1 MPYAKFEMVPGINR
15 EGTAFSAQGGWFD
28 SNLVRFKKGFPQ
40 KIGGWVKEQTDT
52 YLGTGRALHAWVS
65 LGGTKYLGLGTT
77 LKYYVKDGTSFYDIT
92 PIRATTS
99 AGDVTFSAS
108 NGDATITVA
117 DTAHGASQNDFVTFS
132 GAATL
137 GGLITAAV
145 LNQEYQIATI
155 VNANSYTIEAKDTDG
170 DTVTA
175 NSSDS
180 GNGGSSVVGAYQIN
194 VGLDDYVSGSGYGAG
209 AWGDGTFGSASA
221 LAFNNQLRLWTHD
234 NFGEDL
240 IMNPRAGDIFYWT
253 EDNGTSVRAKS
264 LSDSSIGANLPPT
277 LALQTL
283 VSDIDRHVICLG
295 ADPLNAGGTA
305 RTSVID
311 PMFICW
317 CDQEDITQWEPK
329 LTNTAGSLRL
339 SAGTQ
344 IVGGLRSRQEILI
357 WTDDALY
364 SMQFIGPPYTFGVN
378 LINQGVGMIS
388 PKAAVNAPP
397 GVFWMDRSGF
407 YRYSGTV
414 ERLPCSVHSYVFD
427 DFNQNQSFK
436 VFGYLNRQF
445 NEVGWFY
452 PSGSSDEID
461 RYVVYNYQEQ
471 VWYYGEL
478 VRYAWLDEGV
488 QPFPRAT
495 GVDTS
500 NYVYKHETGNDADG
514 SPMDNVYIESADF
527 ALDAIGNSYTQIQNA
542 IPDVRFLGDGGS
554 DQAVNFVLK
563 TRNFPNETLTT
574 KSTNQ
579 VTASTT
585 KVDLRGRARQAV
597 VRLESDDDAST
608 GVRLGVGWRLGAMR
622 LNTRPD
628 GRR

>member
-1 MPYAKFEMVPGINR
+1 MAYNKFQMLPGINR

-28 SNLVRFKKGFPQ
+28 GNLVRFRKGYPE
-40 KIGGWVKEQTDT
+40 KIGGWIKEQVAT

-65 LGGTKYLGLGTT
+65 LATTKYLSVGTT
-77 LKYYVKDGTSFYDIT
+77 VKYYVKEGDNFYDIT

-108 NGDATITVA
+108 NGSSTVTVA
-117 DTAHGASQNDFVTFS
+117 DTSHGASKGDYVTYS
-132 GAATL
+132 GAASL
-137 GGLITAAV
+137 GGLGIAAA
-145 LNQEYQIATI
+145 LNQEYSIDSI
-155 VNANSYTIEAKDTDG
+155 VNANSYKIIAKDTDG
-170 DTVTA
+170 DTITA

-180 GNGGSSVVGAYQIN
+180 GNGGSSVVGAYQIS
-194 VGLDDYVSGSGYGAG
+194 VGLDNYVSGSGWSAG
-209 AWGDGTFGSASA
+209 PWGDGTYGSASG
-221 LAFNNQLRLWTHD
+221 LAFNNQLRIWTHD

-240 IMNPRAGDIFYWT
+240 IINPRAGGIFYWT
-253 EDNGTSVRAKS
+253 ENNGTSVRAKS
-264 LSDSSIGANLPPT
+264 LDDLGATLPPT

-295 ADPLNAGGTA
+295 ADPLDDAGVA
-305 RTSVID
+305 RTSAID

-317 CDQEDITQWEPK
+317 CDQENINQWEPTY
-329 LTNTAGSLRL
+329 TNTAGSLRL

-364 SMQFIGPPYTFGVN
+364 NMRFIGPPYTFGVN
-378 LINQGVGMIS
+378 LINQGIGLIS
-388 PKAAVNAPP
+388 PKGAINAPP

-407 YRYSGTV
+407 YSYTGTV
-414 ERLPCSVHSYVFD
+414 SRVSCSVHEYVFT
-427 DFNQNQSFK
+427 DFNQEQSFK
-436 VFGYLNRQF
+436 VFAFLNRQF

-452 PSGSSDEID
+452 PSGDSLEID
-461 RYVVYNYQEQ
+461 RYVTYNYQEK
-471 VWYYGEL
+471 VWSYGL
-478 VRYAWLDEGV
+478 LTRYAWLDEGV
-488 QPFPRAT
+488 QPYPRAT

-514 SPMDNVYIESADF
+514 SPMDNVYIESGDF
-527 ALDAIGNSYTQIQNA
+527 ALDGIGNTYTQIQNA
-542 IPDVRFLGDGGS
+542 IPDVRFIGDGGS
-554 DQAVNFVLK
+554 DQVVNFVLK

-574 KSTNQ
+574 KSTSQ

-585 KVDLRGRARQAV
+585 KLDLRGRARQAV
-597 VRLESDDDAST
+597 VRLESDDDAT
-608 GVRLGVGWRLGAMR
+608 TNERLGVGWRLGDMR
-622 LNTRPD
+622 LNTRSD

>member
-1 MPYAKFEMVPGINR
+1 MPYATYKLNPGINR

-28 SNLVRFKKGFPQ
+28 SNLVRFRKGFPE
-40 KIGGWVKEQTDT
+40 KIGGWEKEQTDT

-65 LGGTKYLGLGTT
+65 LGGTKYLSLGTT
-77 LKYYVKDGTSFYDIT
+77 VKYYVKDGTNFYDIT

-99 AGDVTFSAS
+99 AGDVTFSAT
-108 NGDATITVA
+108 NGSSTVTIA
-117 DTAHGASQNDFVTFS
+117 DTSHGASKGDYVTFS
-132 GAATL
+132 GAASL
-137 GGLITAAV
+137 GGNVTAAV
-145 LNQEYQIATI
+145 LNQEYSIDSI
-155 VNANSYTIEAKDTDG
+155 VNANSYKITAKDTSG
-170 DTVTA
+170 STVTA
-175 NSSDS
+175 NASDS
-180 GNGGSSVVGAYQIN
+180 GNGGSSTVGAYQIS

-221 LAFNNQLRLWTHD
+221 LAFNNQLRIWTHD

-240 IMNPRAGDIFYWT
+240 VMNPRAGGIFYWT
-253 EDNGTSVRAKS
+253 ENNGTSVRAQS
-264 LSDSSIGANLPPT
+264 LTDLGATLPPT
-277 LALQTL
+277 VALQVL
-283 VSDIDRHVICLG
+283 VSDVDRHVICLG
-295 ADPLNAGGTA
+295 ADPLDDAGVA
-305 RTSVID
+305 RTSVVD

-317 CDQEDITQWEPK
+317 SDQENINDWNPT

-344 IVGGLRSRQEILI
+344 IVGALRSRQEILI

-378 LINQGVGMIS
+378 LINQGVGMVA
-388 PKAAVNAPP
+388 PKAAVNTPA
-397 GVFWMDRSGF
+397 GVYWMDRSGF
-407 YRYSGTV
+407 YNYNGAVSRV
-414 ERLPCSVHSYVFD
+414 PCSVHNYIFN

-452 PSGSSDEID
+452 PSGSSSEID
-461 RYVVYNYQEQ
+461 RYVVFNYQDN
-471 VWYYGEL
+471 VWYYGQMT
-478 VRYAWLDEGV
+478 RFAWLDEGV
-488 QPFPRAT
+488 QPYPRAT
-495 GVDTS
+495 GTDTY

-514 SPMDNVYIESADF
+514 TPMDNVYIESADF
-527 ALDAIGNSYTQIQNA
+527 SLDGIGNAYTQIQNV
-542 IPDVRFLGDGGS
+542 IPDVRFLGNGGS

-563 TRNFPNETLTT
+563 TRNYPNESLTT
-574 KSTNQ
+574 KSTSQ
-579 VTASTT
+579 VTESTQ

-608 GVRLGVGWRLGAMR
+608 EVRLGVGWRLGDMR

>member
-1 MPYAKFEMVPGINR
+1 MPYATFKLKPGVNR

-28 SNLVRFKKGFPQ
+28 SNLVRFRKSFPE
-40 KIGGWVKEQTDT
+40 KIGGWEKEQTST
-52 YLGTGRALHAWVS
+52 YLGTARSLHAWVS
-65 LGGTKYLGLGTT
+65 LATTKYLSLGTT
-77 LKYYVKDGTSFYDIT
+77 LKYYVKEGDNFYDIT

-99 AGDVTFSAS
+99 AGDVTFSAT

-117 DTAHGASQNDFVTFS
+117 DTSHGASKNDFVTFS

-137 GGLITAAV
+137 GGLITANV
-145 LNQEYQIATI
+145 LNQEYQIATV

-170 DTVTA
+170 ATVTA
-175 NSSDS
+175 NASDS

-209 AWGDGTFGSASA
+209 MWGDGTYGDASA
-221 LAFNNQLRLWTHD
+221 LAFNNQLRLWSED

-240 IMNPRAGDIFYWT
+240 IINPRAGGIFYWT
-253 EDNGTSVRAKS
+253 ENNGTSVRALS
-264 LSDSSIGANLPPT
+264 LTALGANLPPT

-283 VSDIDRHVICLG
+283 VSDIDRHVLCLG
-295 ADPLNAGGTA
+295 ADPLNDAGTA
-305 RTSVID
+305 RTGAID
-311 PMFICW
+311 PMFIAW
-317 CDQEDITQWEPK
+317 CDQENINEWEPS

-344 IVGGLRSRQEILI
+344 IVGALRSRQETLV

-364 SMQFIGPPYTFGVN
+364 SIQFIGPPYTFGAN
-378 LINQGVGMIS
+378 LINSGVGMVS
-388 PKAAVNAPP
+388 PKAPVNTPA
-397 GVFWMDRSGF
+397 GVYWMDRSGF
-407 YRYSGTV
+407 YNYNGTV
-414 ERLPCSVHSYVFD
+414 SRVPCSVHNYVFN

-452 PSGSSDEID
+452 PSGSSTEID
-461 RYVVYNYQEQ
+461 RYVVFNYQEQ
-471 VWYYGEL
+471 IWYYGQL
-478 VRYAWLDEGV
+478 TRFAWLDEGV
-488 QPFPRAT
+488 QPYPRAT
-495 GVDTS
+495 GTDTS
-500 NYVYKHETGNDADG
+500 NYIYRHETGNDNDG
-514 SPMDNVYIESADF
+514 TPMDNVYIESADF
-527 ALDAIGNSYTQIQNA
+527 SLDGIGNAYTQVQNA

-554 DQAVNFVLK
+554 DQVVNFVLK
-563 TRNFPNETLTT
+563 TRNYPNETLTT
-574 KSTNQ
+574 KSTSQ
-579 VTASTT
+579 VTQSTQ

-608 GVRLGVGWRLGAMR
+608 ESRLGVGWRLGDMR

>member
-1 MPYAKFEMVPGINR
+1 MAYNKFKMLPGINR

-28 SNLVRFKKGFPQ
+28 GNLVRFRKGFPE
-40 KIGGWVKEQTDT
+40 KIGGWIKEQTST

-65 LGGTKYLGLGTT
+65 LATTKYLSVGTT
-77 LKYYVKDGTSFYDIT
+77 VKYYVKEGDNFYDIT

-108 NGDATITVA
+108 NGSSTVTVA
-117 DTAHGASQNDFVTFS
+117 DTSHGASKGDYVTYS
-132 GAATL
+132 GADSL
-137 GGLITAAV
+137 GGLVIAAA
-145 LNQEYQIATI
+145 LNQEYSIDSI
-155 VNANSYTIEAKDTDG
+155 VNANSYKITAKDTDG
-170 DTVTA
+170 DTITA

-180 GNGGSSVVGAYQIN
+180 GNGGSSVVGAYQIS
-194 VGLDDYVSGSGYGAG
+194 VGLDNYVSGSGWSAG
-209 AWGDGTFGSASA
+209 PWGDGTFGSASG
-221 LAFNNQLRLWTHD
+221 LAFNSQLRLWTQD

-240 IMNPRAGDIFYWT
+240 IINPRAGGIFYWT
-253 EDNGTSVRAKS
+253 ENNGTSVRAVS
-264 LSDSSIGANLPPT
+264 LTTLGANLPPT

-295 ADPLNAGGTA
+295 ADPLDDAGVA
-305 RTSVID
+305 RTSAID

-317 CDQEDITQWEPK
+317 CDQENINEWEPTY
-329 LTNTAGSLRL
+329 TNTAGSLRL

-344 IVGGLRSRQEILI
+344 IVGGLRSRQEVLI

-364 SMQFIGPPYTFGVN
+364 NMRFIGPPYTFGVN
-378 LINQGVGMIS
+378 LINQGIGMIS
-388 PKAAVNAPP
+388 PKGAINAPP

-407 YRYSGTV
+407 YTYTGTV
-414 ERLPCSVHSYVFD
+414 SRLPCSVHEYVFT
-427 DFNQNQSFK
+427 DFNQEQSFK
-436 VFGYLNRQF
+436 VFAFLNRQF

-452 PSGSSDEID
+452 PSGDSLEID
-461 RYVVYNYQEQ
+461 RYVTYNYQEK
-471 VWYYGEL
+471 VWAYGQL
-478 VRYAWLDEGV
+478 TRYAWLDEGV
-488 QPFPRAT
+488 QPYPRAT

-514 SPMDNVYIESADF
+514 SPMDNVYIQSGDF
-527 ALDAIGNSYTQIQNA
+527 ALDGIGNTYTQIQNA

-554 DQAVNFVLK
+554 DQVVNFVLK

-597 VRLESDDDAST
+597 VRLESDDDAT
-608 GVRLGVGWRLGAMR
+608 TNERLGVGWRLGDMR
-622 LNTRPD
+622 LNTRSD

>member
-1 MPYAKFEMVPGINR
+1 MAYNKFQMRPGINR

-28 SNLVRFKKGFPQ
+28 GNLVRFRKGYPE
-40 KIGGWVKEQTDT
+40 KIGGWVKEQIAT

-65 LGGTKYLGLGTT
+65 LATTKYLSVGTT
-77 LKYYVKDGTSFYDIT
+77 VKYYVKEGDNFYDIT

-108 NGDATITVA
+108 NGSSTVTVA
-117 DTAHGASQNDFVTFS
+117 DTSHGASKGDYVTYS
-132 GAATL
+132 GADSL
-137 GGLITAAV
+137 GGLVIAAA
-145 LNQEYQIATI
+145 LNQEYSIDSI
-155 VNANSYTIEAKDTDG
+155 VNANSYKITAKDTDG
-170 DTVTA
+170 DAITS

-180 GNGGSSVVGAYQIN
+180 GNGGSSVVGAYQIS
-194 VGLDDYVSGSGYGAG
+194 VGLDNYVSGSGWSAG
-209 AWGDGTFGSASA
+209 PWGDGTFGSASG
-221 LAFNNQLRLWTHD
+221 LAFNSQLRLWTQD

-240 IMNPRAGDIFYWT
+240 IINPRAGGIFYWT
-253 EDNGTSVRAKS
+253 ENNGTSVRAVS
-264 LSDSSIGANLPPT
+264 LTTLGANLPPT

-295 ADPLNAGGTA
+295 ADPLDDAGVA
-305 RTSVID
+305 RTSAID

-317 CDQEDITQWEPK
+317 CDQENINEWEPTY
-329 LTNTAGSLRL
+329 TNTAGSLRL

-364 SMQFIGPPYTFGVN
+364 SMRFIGPPYTFGVN
-378 LINQGVGMIS
+378 LINQGIGLIS
-388 PKAAVNAPP
+388 PKGAINAPP

-407 YRYSGTV
+407 YAYTGTV
-414 ERLPCSVHSYVFD
+414 NRVPCSVHEYVFT
-427 DFNQNQSFK
+427 DFNQEQSFK
-436 VFGYLNRQF
+436 VFAFLNRQF

-452 PSGSSDEID
+452 PSGDSLEID
-461 RYVVYNYQEQ
+461 RYVTYNYQEK
-471 VWYYGEL
+471 VWSYGL
-478 VRYAWLDEGV
+478 LTRYAWLDEGV
-488 QPFPRAT
+488 QPYPRAT

-514 SPMDNVYIESADF
+514 SPMDNVYIESGDF
-527 ALDAIGNSYTQIQNA
+527 ALDGIGNAYTQIQNA

-554 DQAVNFVLK
+554 DQVVNFVLK

-597 VRLESDDDAST
+597 VRLESDDDAT
-608 GVRLGVGWRLGAMR
+608 TNERLGVGWRLGDMR
-622 LNTRPD
+622 LNTRSD

>member
-1 MPYAKFEMVPGINR
+1 MPYATFKLKPGVNR

-28 SNLVRFKKGFPQ
+28 SNLVRFRKSFPE
-40 KIGGWVKEQTDT
+40 KIGGWEKEQTST
-52 YLGTGRALHAWVS
+52 YLGTARSLHAWVS
-65 LGGTKYLGLGTT
+65 LATTKYLSLGTT
-77 LKYYVKDGTSFYDIT
+77 LKYYVKEGDNFYDIT

-99 AGDVTFSAS
+99 AGDVTFSAT

-117 DTAHGASQNDFVTFS
+117 DTSHGASKNDFVTFS

-137 GGLITAAV
+137 GGLITANV
-145 LNQEYQIATI
+145 LNQEYQIATV

-170 DTVTA
+170 ATVTA
-175 NSSDS
+175 NASDS

-209 AWGDGTFGSASA
+209 MWGDGTYGDASA
-221 LAFNNQLRLWTHD
+221 LAFNNQLRLWSED

-240 IMNPRAGDIFYWT
+240 IINPRAGGIFYWT
-253 EDNGTSVRAKS
+253 ENNGTSVRALS
-264 LSDSSIGANLPPT
+264 LTALGANLPPT

-283 VSDIDRHVICLG
+283 VSDIDRHVLCLG
-295 ADPLNAGGTA
+295 ADPLNDAGTA
-305 RTSVID
+305 RTGAID
-311 PMFICW
+311 PMFIAW
-317 CDQEDITQWEPK
+317 CDQENINEWEPS

-344 IVGGLRSRQEILI
+344 IVGALRSRQETLV

-364 SMQFIGPPYTFGVN
+364 SIQFIGPPYTFGAN
-378 LINQGVGMIS
+378 LINSGVGMVS
-388 PKAAVNAPP
+388 PKAPVNTPA
-397 GVFWMDRSGF
+397 GVYWMDRSGF
-407 YRYSGTV
+407 YNYNGTV
-414 ERLPCSVHSYVFD
+414 SRVPCSVHNYVFN
-427 DFNQNQSFK
+427 DFNQSQSFK

-452 PSGSSDEID
+452 PSGSSTEID
-461 RYVVYNYQEQ
+461 RYVVFNYQEQ
-471 VWYYGEL
+471 IWYYGQL
-478 VRYAWLDEGV
+478 TRFAWLDEGV
-488 QPFPRAT
+488 QPYPRAT
-495 GVDTS
+495 GTDTS
-500 NYVYKHETGNDADG
+500 NYIYRHETGNDNDG
-514 SPMDNVYIESADF
+514 TPMDNVYIESADF
-527 ALDAIGNSYTQIQNA
+527 SLDGIGNAYTQVQNA

-554 DQAVNFVLK
+554 DQVVNFVLK
-563 TRNFPNETLTT
+563 TRNYPNETLTT
-574 KSTNQ
+574 KSTSQ
-579 VTASTT
+579 VTQSTQ

-608 GVRLGVGWRLGAMR
+608 EARLGVGWRLGDMR

>member
-1 MPYAKFEMVPGINR
+1 MAYNKFQMLPGINR

-28 SNLVRFKKGFPQ
+28 GNLVRFRKGYPE
-40 KIGGWVKEQTDT
+40 KIGGWIKEQVAT

-65 LGGTKYLGLGTT
+65 LATTKYLSVGTT
-77 LKYYVKDGTSFYDIT
+77 VKYYVKEGDNFYDIT

-108 NGDATITVA
+108 NGSSTVTVA
-117 DTAHGASQNDFVTFS
+117 DTSHGASKGDYVTYS
-132 GAATL
+132 GAASL
-137 GGLITAAV
+137 GGLVIAAA
-145 LNQEYQIATI
+145 LNQEYSIDSI
-155 VNANSYTIEAKDTDG
+155 VNANSYKIIAKDTDG
-170 DTVTA
+170 DTITA

-180 GNGGSSVVGAYQIN
+180 GNGGSSVVGAYQIS
-194 VGLDDYVSGSGYGAG
+194 VGLDNYVSGSGWSAG
-209 AWGDGTFGSASA
+209 PWGDGTYGSASG
-221 LAFNNQLRLWTHD
+221 LAFNNQLRIWTHD

-240 IMNPRAGDIFYWT
+240 IINPRAGGIFYWT
-253 EDNGTSVRAKS
+253 ENNGTSVRAKS
-264 LSDSSIGANLPPT
+264 LDDLGATLPPT

-295 ADPLNAGGTA
+295 ADPLDDAGVA
-305 RTSVID
+305 RTSAID

-317 CDQEDITQWEPK
+317 CDQENINQWEPTY
-329 LTNTAGSLRL
+329 TNTAGSLRL

-364 SMQFIGPPYTFGVN
+364 NMRFIGPPYTFGVN
-378 LINQGVGMIS
+378 LINQGIGLIS
-388 PKAAVNAPP
+388 PKGAINAPP

-407 YRYSGTV
+407 YSYTGTV
-414 ERLPCSVHSYVFD
+414 SRVPCSVHEYVFT
-427 DFNQNQSFK
+427 DFNQEQSFK
-436 VFGYLNRQF
+436 VFAFLNRQF

-452 PSGSSDEID
+452 PSGDSLEID
-461 RYVVYNYQEQ
+461 RYVTYNYQEK
-471 VWYYGEL
+471 VWSYGL
-478 VRYAWLDEGV
+478 LTRYAWLDEGV
-488 QPFPRAT
+488 QPYPRAT
-495 GVDTS
+495 GVDTN

-514 SPMDNVYIESADF
+514 SPMDNVYIESGDF
-527 ALDAIGNSYTQIQNA
+527 ALDGIGNAYTQIQNA

-554 DQAVNFVLK
+554 DQVVNFVLK

-574 KSTNQ
+574 KSTSQ

-585 KVDLRGRARQAV
+585 KLDLRGRARQAV
-597 VRLESDDDAST
+597 VRLESDDDAT
-608 GVRLGVGWRLGAMR
+608 TNERLGVGWRLGDMR
-622 LNTRPD
+622 LNTRSD

>member
-1 MPYAKFEMVPGINR
+1 MPYATFKLKPGVNR

-28 SNLVRFKKGFPQ
+28 SNLVRFRKSFPE
-40 KIGGWVKEQTDT
+40 KIGGWEKEQTAT
-52 YLGTGRALHAWVS
+52 YLGTARALHAWVS
-65 LGGTKYLGLGTT
+65 LATTKYLSLGTT
-77 LKYYVKDGTSFYDIT
+77 LKYYVKEGDNFYDVT

-99 AGDVTFSAS
+99 AGDVTFSAA

-117 DTAHGASQNDFVTFS
+117 DTSHGASKNDFVTFS

-137 GGLITAAV
+137 GGLITATV
-145 LNQEYQIATI
+145 LNQEYEIATI
-155 VNANSYTIEAKDTDG
+155 VDANSYTIEAKDTDG

-175 NSSDS
+175 NASDS

-209 AWGDGTFGSASA
+209 MWGDGTYGDASA
-221 LAFNNQLRLWTHD
+221 LAFNNQLRLWTQD

-240 IMNPRAGDIFYWT
+240 IINPRAGGIFYWT
-253 EDNGTSVRAKS
+253 ENNGTSVRAKS
-264 LSDSSIGANLPPT
+264 LTELGANLPPT

-283 VSDIDRHVICLG
+283 VSDVDRHVICLG
-295 ADPLNAGGTA
+295 ADPLDDAGVA
-305 RTSVID
+305 RTSAID

-317 CDQEDITQWEPK
+317 CDQENINEWEP
-329 LTNTAGSLRL
+329 TYNNTAGSLRL

-344 IVGGLRSRQEILI
+344 IVGGLRSRQETLI

-378 LINQGVGMIS
+378 LINSGVGMVA
-388 PKAAVNAPP
+388 PKACVNTPA
-397 GVFWMDRSGF
+397 GVYWMDRSGF
-407 YRYSGTV
+407 YNYNGSVSRV
-414 ERLPCSVHSYVFD
+414 PCSVHSYVFD
-427 DFNQNQSFK
+427 DFNQGQSFK

-452 PSGSSDEID
+452 PSGSSTEID
-461 RYVVYNYQEQ
+461 RYVTYNYQEQ
-471 VWYYGEL
+471 VWYYGQL
-478 VRYAWLDEGV
+478 TRFAWLDEGV
-488 QPFPRAT
+488 QPYPRAT
-495 GVDTS
+495 GTDTS

-514 SPMDNVYIESADF
+514 TPMDNVYIESADF
-527 ALDAIGNSYTQIQNA
+527 SLDNIGNAYTQVQNA

-554 DQAVNFVLK
+554 DQVVNFVLK
-563 TRNFPNETLTT
+563 TRNYPNESLTT
-574 KSTNQ
+574 KSTSQ
-579 VTASTT
+579 VTQSTQ

-597 VRLESDDDAST
+597 VRLESDDDATT
-608 GVRLGVGWRLGAMR
+608 GERLGVGWRLGDMR
-622 LNTRPD
+622 LNTRTD

>member
-1 MPYAKFEMVPGINR
+1 MAYNKFQMLPGINR

-28 SNLVRFKKGFPQ
+28 GNLVRFRKGYPE
-40 KIGGWVKEQTDT
+40 KIGGWIKEQVAT

-65 LGGTKYLGLGTT
+65 LATTKYLSVGTT
-77 LKYYVKDGTSFYDIT
+77 VKYYVKEGDNFYDVT

-108 NGDATITVA
+108 NGSSTVTVA
-117 DTAHGASQNDFVTFS
+117 DTSHGASKGDYVTYS
-132 GAATL
+132 GAASL
-137 GGLITAAV
+137 GGLVIAAA
-145 LNQEYQIATI
+145 LNQEYSIDSI
-155 VNANSYTIEAKDTDG
+155 VNANSYKIIAKDTDG
-170 DTVTA
+170 DTITA

-180 GNGGSSVVGAYQIN
+180 GNGGSSVVGAYQIS
-194 VGLDDYVSGSGYGAG
+194 VGLDNYVSGSGWSAG
-209 AWGDGTFGSASA
+209 PWGDGTYGSASG
-221 LAFNNQLRLWTHD
+221 LAFNNQLRIWTHD

-240 IMNPRAGDIFYWT
+240 IINPRAGGIFYWT
-253 EDNGTSVRAKS
+253 ENNGTSVRAKS
-264 LSDSSIGANLPPT
+264 LDDLGATLPPT

-295 ADPLNAGGTA
+295 ADPLDDAGVA
-305 RTSVID
+305 RTSAID

-317 CDQEDITQWEPK
+317 CDQENINQWEPTY
-329 LTNTAGSLRL
+329 TNTAGSLRL

-364 SMQFIGPPYTFGVN
+364 NMRFIGPPYTFGVN
-378 LINQGVGMIS
+378 LINQGIGLIS
-388 PKAAVNAPP
+388 PKGAINAPP

-407 YRYSGTV
+407 YSYTGTV
-414 ERLPCSVHSYVFD
+414 SRVSCSVHEYVFT
-427 DFNQNQSFK
+427 DFNQEQSFK
-436 VFGYLNRQF
+436 VFAFLNRQF

-452 PSGSSDEID
+452 PSGDSLEID
-461 RYVVYNYQEQ
+461 RYVTYNYQEK
-471 VWYYGEL
+471 VWSYGL
-478 VRYAWLDEGV
+478 LTRYAWLDEGV
-488 QPFPRAT
+488 QPYPRAT

-514 SPMDNVYIESADF
+514 SPMDNVYIESGDF
-527 ALDAIGNSYTQIQNA
+527 ALDGIGNTYTQIQNA
-542 IPDVRFLGDGGS
+542 IPDVRFIGDGGS
-554 DQAVNFVLK
+554 DQVVNFVLK

-574 KSTNQ
+574 KSTSQ

-585 KVDLRGRARQAV
+585 KLDLRGRARQAV
-597 VRLESDDDAST
+597 VRLESDDDAT
-608 GVRLGVGWRLGAMR
+608 TNERLGVGWRLGDMR
-622 LNTRPD
+622 LNTRSD

>member
-1 MPYAKFEMVPGINR
+1 MPYATFKLKPGVNR

-28 SNLVRFKKGFPQ
+28 SNLVRFRKSFPE
-40 KIGGWVKEQTDT
+40 KIGGWEKEQTAT
-52 YLGTGRALHAWVS
+52 YLGTARALHAWVS
-65 LGGTKYLGLGTT
+65 LATTKYLSLGTT
-77 LKYYVKDGTSFYDIT
+77 LKYYVKEGDNFYDVT

-99 AGDVTFSAS
+99 AGDVTFSAA

-117 DTAHGASQNDFVTFS
+117 DTSHGASKNDFVTFS

-137 GGLITAAV
+137 GGLITATV
-145 LNQEYQIATI
+145 LNQEYEIATI
-155 VNANSYTIEAKDTDG
+155 VDANSYTIEAKDTDG

-175 NSSDS
+175 NASDS

-209 AWGDGTFGSASA
+209 MWGDGTYGDASA
-221 LAFNNQLRLWTHD
+221 LAFNNQLRLWTQD

-240 IMNPRAGDIFYWT
+240 IINPRAGGIFYWT
-253 EDNGTSVRAKS
+253 ENNGTSVRAKS
-264 LSDSSIGANLPPT
+264 LTELGANLPPT

-283 VSDIDRHVICLG
+283 VSDVDRHVICLG
-295 ADPLNAGGTA
+295 ADPLDDAGVA
-305 RTSVID
+305 RTGAVD

-317 CDQEDITQWEPK
+317 CDQENINEWEP
-329 LTNTAGSLRL
+329 TYNNTAGSLRL

-344 IVGGLRSRQEILI
+344 IVGGLRSRQETLI

-378 LINQGVGMIS
+378 LINSGVGMVA
-388 PKAAVNAPP
+388 PKACVNTPA
-397 GVFWMDRSGF
+397 GVYWMDRSGF
-407 YRYSGTV
+407 YNYNGSVSRV
-414 ERLPCSVHSYVFD
+414 PCSVHSYVFD
-427 DFNQNQSFK
+427 DFNQGQSFK

-452 PSGSSDEID
+452 PSGSSTEID
-461 RYVVYNYQEQ
+461 RYVTYNYQEQ
-471 VWYYGEL
+471 VWYYGQL
-478 VRYAWLDEGV
+478 TRFAWLDEGV
-488 QPFPRAT
+488 QPYPRAT
-495 GVDTS
+495 GTDTS

-514 SPMDNVYIESADF
+514 TPMDNVYIESADF
-527 ALDAIGNSYTQIQNA
+527 SLDGIGNAYTQVQNA

-554 DQAVNFVLK
+554 DQVVNFVLK
-563 TRNFPNETLTT
+563 TRNYPNESLTT
-574 KSTNQ
+574 KSTSQ
-579 VTASTT
+579 VTQSTQ

-597 VRLESDDDAST
+597 VRLESDDDATT
-608 GVRLGVGWRLGAMR
+608 GERLGVGWRLGDMR
-622 LNTRPD
+622 LSTRPD

>member
-1 MPYAKFEMVPGINR
+1 MPYATFKLKPGVNR

-28 SNLVRFKKGFPQ
+28 SNLVRFRKSFPE
-40 KIGGWVKEQTDT
+40 KIGGWEKEQTAT
-52 YLGTGRALHAWVS
+52 YLGTARSLHAWVS
-65 LGGTKYLGLGTT
+65 LATTKYLSLGTT
-77 LKYYVKDGTSFYDIT
+77 LKYYVKEGNNFYDVT

-99 AGDVTFSAS
+99 AGDVTFSAT

-117 DTAHGASQNDFVTFS
+117 DTSHGASKNDFVTFS

-137 GGLITAAV
+137 GGLITANV
-145 LNQEYQIATI
+145 LNQEYQIATV

-170 DTVTA
+170 ATVTA
-175 NSSDS
+175 NASDS

-209 AWGDGTFGSASA
+209 LWGDGTYGDASA
-221 LAFNNQLRLWTHD
+221 LAFNNQLRLWSED

-240 IMNPRAGDIFYWT
+240 IINPRAGGIFYWT
-253 EDNGTSVRAKS
+253 ENNGTSVRALS
-264 LSDSSIGANLPPT
+264 LTALGANLPPT

-283 VSDIDRHVICLG
+283 VSDIDRHVLCLG
-295 ADPLNAGGTA
+295 ADPLNDAGTA
-305 RTSVID
+305 RTSAID

-317 CDQEDITQWEPK
+317 CDQENINEWEPS

-344 IVGGLRSRQEILI
+344 IVGALRSRQETLV

-364 SMQFIGPPYTFGVN
+364 SIQFIGPPYTFGAN
-378 LINQGVGMIS
+378 LINSGVGMVS
-388 PKAAVNAPP
+388 PKAPVNTPA
-397 GVFWMDRSGF
+397 GVYWMDRSGF
-407 YRYSGTV
+407 YNYNGTV
-414 ERLPCSVHSYVFD
+414 SRVPCSVHNYVFN
-427 DFNQNQSFK
+427 DFNQSQAFK

-452 PSGSSDEID
+452 PSGSSTEID
-461 RYVVYNYQEQ
+461 RYVVFNYQEQ
-471 VWYYGEL
+471 IWYYGQL
-478 VRYAWLDEGV
+478 TRFAWLDEGV
-488 QPFPRAT
+488 QPYPRAT
-495 GVDTS
+495 GTDTS
-500 NYVYKHETGNDADG
+500 NYIYRHETGNDNDG
-514 SPMDNVYIESADF
+514 TPMDNVYIESADF
-527 ALDAIGNSYTQIQNA
+527 SLDGIGNAYTQVQNA
-542 IPDVRFLGDGGS
+542 IPDVRFLGNGGS

-563 TRNFPNETLTT
+563 TRNYPNETLTT
-574 KSTNQ
+574 KSTSQ
-579 VTASTT
+579 VTQSTQ

-608 GVRLGVGWRLGAMR
+608 EVRLGVGWRLGDMR